1 MTTSPRVFVGF
12 VLAAGLWFLSSSATA
27 GTPDLPKDS
36 YKKAA
41 EADLAFLKQR
51 LTELAKIEAAKEK
64 VKDSQAKPAIGISML
79 LAVYADALGD
89 GALRTDAL
97 KVAEA
102 VIAKDYKGALE
113 LAKKM
118 TVKPANATGKGD
130 LPKLAS
136 FEKDKVKYLEHA
148 MTLFRNK
155 TILETPGGL
164 HIQQDIRDLI
174 RKDEPAKLDPAQ
186 VEILAVRAAVITEY
200 ATHYPN
206 AKVKGKKDWEKWSKE
221 SVDFSKQITAEAAKG
236 AKADEK
242 KLRELL
248 FNLNKRCNDCHFTY
262 RDDE

>member
-1 MTTSPRVFVGF
+1 MFVGGF
-12 VLAAGLWFLSSSATA
+12 VLAAGLWFLASSATA
-27 GTPDLPKDS
+27 GTPALPKDS

-51 LTELAKIEAAKEK
+51 LTELVKIEAAKEK
-64 VKDSQAKPAIGISML
+64 VKDSVAKPAIGVAML

-89 GALRTDAL
+89 NALRTDSL
-97 KVAEA
+97 KVADA
-102 VIAKDYKGALE
+102 VIVKDYKGALE
-113 LAKKM
+113 IAKKM
-118 TVKPANATGKGD
+118 SVKPANAAGKGD

-174 RKDEPAKLDPAQ
+174 RKDEPEKLDPAH
-186 VEILAVRAAVITEY
+186 VEILAVRTAVITEW

-206 AKVKGKKDWEKWSKE
+206 DKVKPGNKDWEKWSKE

-248 FNLNKRCNDCHFTY
+248 SALNKRCNDCHHTF